1 MLTKTYGSTFL
12 FKFFNKFFMS
22 VLTTT
27 SSKPISIFY
36 NEVTDLGKIERIVQV
51 LSDYSISVAPQKS
64 DNNFVDV
71 LQKETDVSS
80 IAIFACKAD
89 NLNSISTLLKE
100 QHAIDIII
108 LGLETFPINE
118 FAEGSNFYL
127 DATTLPEDLV
137 CQWLSKKI
145 SFYQSF
151 AEISSTIYSRAMHW
165 SENNFSTDLLLAK
178 DELFDAISWLEHSV
192 ESKKDLRDLNLKI
205 DYIAAS
211 RQKHYIYA
219 DAYLHCGNFFQNIGN
234 PILHNLRDRG
244 LEVIAGNFISPKVY
258 EHKFNEQEIKRS
270 HTFIFVYS
278 PNSSQNNDCKR
289 ALSYARSLNKR
300 IITLIAPNMKDY
312 QLPPEIDK
320 ENVVY
325 IPDDWMYHNDF
336 VQVIQDKISNNHD
349 YLVAHTKYVIES
361 FSWIKHKKNYNLV
374 IY

>member
-1 MLTKTYGSTFL
+1 
-12 FKFFNKFFMS
+12 MS

-361 FSWIKHKKNYNLV
+361 FSWIKHKKNYNLAINTIKV
-374 IY
+374 I